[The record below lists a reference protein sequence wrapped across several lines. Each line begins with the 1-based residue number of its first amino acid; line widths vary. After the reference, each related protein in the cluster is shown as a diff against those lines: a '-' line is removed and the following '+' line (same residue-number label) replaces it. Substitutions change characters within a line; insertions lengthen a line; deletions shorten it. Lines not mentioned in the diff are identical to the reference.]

1 MPSSKPCKQRL
12 ILHRAPWHRLVKMMS
27 AHLSPQL
34 REKYGRRSLPVRT
47 GDTVKILSGDFK
59 GVEGKVKKVDIRGRR
74 VYVENITDKKA
85 DGTNVDVPIR
95 VSKLMITQLNLEDTY
110 RRTKLEKGGGGP

>member
-1 MPSSKPCKQRL
+1 MISSKPGKQRL
-12 ILHRAPWHRLVKMMS
+12 LIHQAPRHRLVKMMS

-59 GVEGKVKKVDIRGRR
+59 GVEGKIKKVEISRRR
-74 VYVENITDKKA
+74 VYIENITDKKT
-85 DGTNVDVPIR
+85 DGTNVDVPVR
-95 VSKLMITQLNLEDTY
+95 VSKLMITQLNLEDSY
-110 RRTKLEKGGGGP
+110 RRKKLEKGGS